1 MSGIAGLHPLQTLHT
16 WRRRSHKGRR
26 ESLCSACL
34 AIAKT
39 TLSGRE
45 WISLRRT
52 AQRQRRYLTDGEPMI
67 ADRPGPSDEIATLP
81 SGQAQSLLCQRIP
94 APVLSD
100 RPNDQMTG
108 DTINSFDLA

>member
-67 ADRPGPSDEIATLP
+67 ADRPGPSDEIATLRTGHP
-81 SGQAQSLLCQRIP
+81 DKRNRYFASGFLRRSCRT
-94 APVLSD
+94 D
-100 RPNDQMTG
+100 WRCN
-108 DTINSFDLA
+108 